1 MKITLAEPYTL
12 EQHIQKSRFIAK
24 AAPVESPE
32 SALAFLRSV
41 SEPAATHNCWA
52 YQIGLHYR
60 FSDDGE
66 PGGTAGQPIL
76 RAIQAQGLDQV
87 MVVVTRYFGGI
98 KLGAGGLVRAYGGIA
113 AQCLRAAPKREIVPL
128 VRLQLEAPFE
138 LAGQVYGLLE
148 RWKLARA
155 SETYSQAGLVVEIL
169 IEEARLEEF
178 RRAMVDG
185 TRGRSILRRV
195 S

>member
-32 SALAFLRSV
+32 SALEFLRSV

>member
-113 AQCLRAAPKREIVPL
+113 GECLRAAPKREIVPL

-155 SETYSQAGLVVEIL
+155 SETYSQAWLVVEIL

-178 RRAMVDG
+178 RQAMVDG

>member
-1 MKITLAEPYTL
+1 
-12 EQHIQKSRFIAK
+12 
-24 AAPVESPE
+24 
-32 SALAFLRSV
+32 
-41 SEPAATHNCWA
+41 
-52 YQIGLHYR
+52 
-60 FSDDGE
+60 
-66 PGGTAGQPIL
+66 
-76 RAIQAQGLDQV
+76 

-113 AQCLRAAPKREIVPL
+113 GECLRAAPKREIVPL

>member
-12 EQHIQKSRFIAK
+12 EQHIHKSRFIAK

-32 SALAFLRSV
+32 SALEFLRSA

-52 YQIGLHYR
+52 YQIRLHYR

-113 AQCLRAAPKREIVPL
+113 GECLRAAPKREIIPL

>member
-24 AAPVESPE
+24 AAPVESPA
-32 SALAFLRSV
+32 SALEFLSSV

-76 RAIQAQGLDQV
+76 RAIQTQGLDRV
-87 MVVVTRYFGGI
+87 MVVVTRYFGGV
-98 KLGAGGLVRAYGGIA
+98 KLGAGGLVRAYGGVA

-128 VRLQLEAPFE
+128 VRLQLETPFE

-178 RRAMVDG
+178 RQAMVDG

>member
-155 SETYSQAGLVVEIL
+155 SETYSQAGLVLEIV

>member
-41 SEPAATHNCWA
+41 SEPAASHNCWA

-155 SETYSQAGLVVEIL
+155 SETYSQAGLVVEIV

>member
-155 SETYSQAGLVVEIL
+155 SETYSQAGLVVEIV